1 MGAMLLCRGARR
13 SSRLAS
19 VYVAMTR
26 KFDSACSQWHGVAEL
41 MTMCR
46 PGEAWAAVLVL
57 GRGRPCWTDWRLA
70 AQRSADCGRVG
81 VRGPPLCEGPL
92 CRKWVGR
99 DGVNR
104 FGYATAGGQR

>member
-1 MGAMLLCRGARR
+1 MGAMLLCRGGRR

-41 MTMCR
+41 MTMGCR

-57 GRGRPCWTDWRLA
+57 GRGGLVGRIGGLRRSA
-70 AQRSADCGRVG
+70 AQ
-81 VRGPPLCEGPL
+81 
-92 CRKWVGR
+92 
-99 DGVNR
+99 
-104 FGYATAGGQR
+104 TAE